1 VVFSWQKAK
10 LSCVNSPCVSAFA
23 TGGRSLAKPVATFRK
38 RDEINEIFVCKLDH
52 LGELLMATPFLEALR
67 RNVPN
72 AEVTLVVG
80 SWCRELADILR
91 RAGLITRAVCFAA
104 VSLNKRRGNI
114 LVKLA
119 ASAEAS

>member
-1 VVFSWQKAK
+1 LIFLVFRD
-10 LSCVNSPCVSAFA
+10 FA
-23 TGGRSLAKPVATFRK
+23 LEPFFGKTSRDLPK
-38 RDEINEIFVCKLDH
+38 RDDINEICVCKLDQ
-52 LGELLMATPFLEALR
+52 LGDFLMATPFLEALR

-80 SWCRELADILR
+80 SWCRELADILQ

-104 VSLNKRRGNI
+104 VSLNKRRRNI